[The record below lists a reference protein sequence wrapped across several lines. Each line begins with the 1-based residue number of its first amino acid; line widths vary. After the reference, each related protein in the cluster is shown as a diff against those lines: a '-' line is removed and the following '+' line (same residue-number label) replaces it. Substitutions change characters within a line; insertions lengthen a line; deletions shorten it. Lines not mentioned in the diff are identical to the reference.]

1 MRGRLW
7 GCSGRWEWGGRLGVG
22 FDDGRNGGG
31 VVGRGGGD
39 EWEEGGDGWVVL
51 MF

>member
-1 MRGRLW
+1 
-7 GCSGRWEWGGRLGVG
+7 VG
-22 FDDGRNGGG
+22 FDDGRKGGG
-31 VVGRGGGD
+31 MVGRGGGD